1 MPHLS
6 PWIAALAPYLPY
18 AAILLLILLVGV
30 AVVTLIYVARRRE
43 EEATPAA
50 SAAAPVTSLPPETA
64 PQRRQALFGMRA
76 ASRRLQGTD
85 LAYDHPYSVPWF
97 VLLGGIEA
105 QPRRLTE
112 ALEPADP
119 SDPSANSLSGKGYRV
134 AFAKEGAIVEVDAH
148 LLGAPGWIERWEL
161 LLWLLRGARPE
172 RPADGLVLAVPVSW
186 LIGPDALPAD
196 RLADHGAQLYEAIWR
211 FQRHTGL
218 RVPIYLALTR
228 AEGLD
233 GFRSL
238 ADTVAVNLRDEVL
251 GWSAPDGLI
260 DAFDPEEVAAAIETL
275 VTGLGALHLQIMG
288 AAQLPASFRD
298 TRQSAAGDMLLLP
311 GGIRRLGDPLRILLT
326 AMLRTSVYHEPFL
339 FRGFYLTGSVAGAG
353 DLGHEAFARG
363 LFRRK
368 IFREFQM
375 ARPARGVITRRNRRL
390 RIAQICLATVVLA
403 AIVGLGASSVI
414 LPRRAALLAPTLN
427 ILERETAQQGQP
439 SARGPTQQVAS
450 LDPPVRIDQPA
461 LERRVAE
468 SLLWSFSYLPL
479 TTVSLA
485 APTSLLETP
494 DIRVI
499 KALAV
504 GYDRFVL
511 EAIRDGLQRRGH
523 DLLNGIAPRDPAA
536 CGNPAAEGVPNAAD
550 IARFQTL
557 ASATQLLDQNVR
569 LYASMSRNHSVPTLA
584 LLSHY
589 ALDLEMP
596 ADFNQDTR
604 LYRLALEETKAPP
617 VDVTALRKQLQQG
630 IADGLVAAA
639 SAQFDAGAVSQA
651 ISAVTELSIEVNA
664 PGLDG
669 ARVVDLLRQLRAQ
682 LTVIQNAVA
691 GTGFAWVGS
700 TGNLGPAIEQPLT
713 LLRQANLDLVPA
725 PFVDELERMGQSCRL
740 AAQHNLMA
748 LAGLGG
754 IPVLQATN
762 GTLVMSQRFKA
773 LAQGLDELFA
783 ENFMKTASATI
794 ELGSPGRRLAW
805 DAPLVGTAEQAL
817 ERYSAIMTSSVGSA
831 PIELRGAF
839 RTAAQYQLV
848 NFVLGR
854 VSAARRV
861 RPDDGGFGGDDEG
874 ARRGEIRNFA
884 AVAPVLSNLDSGL
897 NQLGLGQAAAQISD
911 IAVGQARRLLG
922 EVSRRLDDET
932 LYQPIDPGFAWWTG
946 DPPLA
951 ARSFGAATPADLVAR
966 LGAERDFIGALA
978 QNEAQPLVSF
988 LNHSGDRLGDA
999 SGQITL
1005 GGTVNRGDDAARWA
1019 GIIDA
1024 LGKYDRKA
1032 PESTLGVLENFI
1044 LVGMDQIDLTKCRDA
1059 VGVPAPA
1066 FDYFG
1071 GRLQRLER
1079 GLLDRCTALQR
1090 SRIEKQYGEVASLF
1104 NRTLAGR
1111 FPFVAATGVGK
1122 IAAWADPDDVRRFYK
1137 ALDQGTGGPMAGW
1150 MRAAYGP
1157 SAATAVTFL
1166 EQIDALRPAL
1176 APLIADASPDQP
1188 PTWEADVEFRAN
1200 PELDQAGNQVLEWS
1214 LDGLSQHVSS
1224 LQAKQSFVWSYGQPV
1239 KLSLRWARNAPS
1251 IPAADQT
1258 GQPVIRDV
1266 TASWSYPDPWG
1277 LISLIEDRGATRE
1290 TFLPISA
1297 RRPETVILKLP
1308 LMKNPEAVAGGDAP
1322 GDRATLFV
1330 RIRLHAVQHVAGQPD
1345 KRVPVTLGSFP
1356 TSAPPL

>member
-1 MPHLS
+1 MPKLP
-6 PWIAALAPYLPY
+6 PWIVELAPYLPY
-18 AAILLLILLVGV
+18 VAILLLILLVAV
-30 AVVTLIYVARRRE
+30 AVATLIHVARRRE
-43 EEATPAA
+43 EEAA
-50 SAAAPVTSLPPETA
+50 SGGAPVAAPALPPETA
-64 PQRRQALFGMRA
+64 PQRRRALFGMRA

-97 VLLGGIEA
+97 VLLGGAEA

-119 SDPSANSLSGKGYRV
+119 SDPGANSLSGKGYRV
-134 AFAKEGAIVEVDAH
+134 AFAKEGAIVEVDPH
-148 LLGAPGWIERWEL
+148 LLGASGWIERWEM

-172 RPADGLVLAVPVSW
+172 RPADGMVLAVPVSW
-186 LIGPDALPAD
+186 LVGADALPAD

-228 AEGLD
+228 AETLD
-233 GFRSL
+233 GFTGL
-238 ADTVAVNLRDEVL
+238 ADTVPVNLRDEVL

-260 DAFDPEEVAAAIETL
+260 DAFDPEEVASAVETL

-288 AAQLPASFRD
+288 APHLPSSFRD
-298 TRQSAAGDMLLLP
+298 GRQSAAGDMLLLP
-311 GGIRRLGDPLRILLT
+311 GEIRRLGDPLRILLT

-339 FRGFYLTGSVAGAG
+339 FRGFYLTGSVAGVG
-353 DLGHEAFARG
+353 TLGHEAFARG

-375 ARPARGVITRRNRRL
+375 ARPARGVITRRNRRV
-390 RIAQICLATVVLA
+390 RIAQIGLASVVLA
-403 AIVGLGASSVI
+403 AVVGLVISGII

-427 ILERETAQQGQP
+427 ILARETAPQNQQAGRDQ
-439 SARGPTQQVAS
+439 AS
-450 LDPPVRIDQPA
+450 TDA

-468 SLLWSFSYLPL
+468 NLLWAFSSLPL

-485 APTSLLETP
+485 APTSLLEAP
-494 DIRVI
+494 DKRVI
-499 KALAV
+499 GALAV

-511 EAIRDGLQRRGH
+511 EAIRDGLERRGH
-523 DLLNGIAPRDPAA
+523 DLFNGIAPRDPAA
-536 CGNPAAEGVPNAAD
+536 CGNPVAEGVPNPAD
-550 IARFQTL
+550 VGRFQNL
-557 ASATQLLDQNVR
+557 AGAVQLLDQNIR
-569 LYASMSRNHSVPTLA
+569 LYGSLSRNHSVPTLE
-584 LLSHY
+584 LLAHY
-589 ALDLEMP
+589 ALDLDMP

-617 VDVTALRKQLQQG
+617 VDMTALRRLLQLG
-630 IADGLVAAA
+630 ITNGFAAAA
-639 SAQFDAGAVSQA
+639 SAQFDAGSVSQA
-651 ISAVTELSIEVNA
+651 ISAVTELSIEINT

-669 ARVVDLLRQLRAQ
+669 ARVVDLLRQLRQQ
-682 LTVIQNAVA
+682 LAIIQNAAA
-691 GTGFAWVGS
+691 GTSFAWVGS
-700 TGNLGPAIEQPLT
+700 TGTLGPALEQPLT

-725 PFVDELERMGQSCRL
+725 SFIDDLEKTGQTCRL
-740 AAQHNLMA
+740 AAQHNLMT

-762 GTLVMSQRFKA
+762 GTLVMSPRFKA

-783 ENFMKTASATI
+783 EDFMRAAPAAI

-817 ERYSAIMTSSVGSA
+817 ERYSAIMTSSVGAA

-848 NFVLGR
+848 NFVLAR

-861 RPDDGGFGGDDEG
+861 RPDDGGFGGDDDG

-884 AVAPVLSNLDSGL
+884 AVAPLLANLDSGL
-897 NQLGLGQAAAQISD
+897 GQLGLGQAAAQISD
-911 IAVGQARRLLG
+911 IAVGQARRLLS
-922 EVSRRLDDET
+922 EVSRRLDDEM
-932 LYQPIDPGFAWWTG
+932 LYQPIDPSFIWWTG

-951 ARSFGAATPADLVAR
+951 ARSFGAATSADLVAR

-988 LNHSGDRLGDA
+988 LSHSGDRLGDT

-1005 GGTVNRGDDAARWA
+1005 GGTVNRGDDTARWA

-1032 PESTLGVLENFI
+1032 PDGTLGTLENFI
-1044 LVGMDQIDLTKCRDA
+1044 LVTMDQIDLTKCRDA
-1059 VGVPAPA
+1059 VGVPAPSY
-1066 FDYFG
+1066 DYFG
-1071 GRLQRLER
+1071 ERLQRLER

-1090 SRIEKQYGEVASLF
+1090 GRIEKQYGEVASLF
-1104 NRTLAGR
+1104 NQTLAGR
-1111 FPFVAATGVGK
+1111 FPFVTGTGLGR
-1122 IAAWADPDDVRRFYK
+1122 ITSWADPDDVRRFYK
-1137 ALDQGTGGPMAGW
+1137 ALDQGNAGPMAGW
-1150 MRAAYGP
+1150 MRTAYGP
-1157 SAATAVTFL
+1157 SSAAAVTFL

-1176 APLIADASPDQP
+1176 APLIADATPDQP

-1200 PELDQAGNQVLEWS
+1200 PELDEAGNQVLEWS
-1214 LDGLSQHVSS
+1214 LDGLNQRVSS
-1224 LQAKQSFVWSYGQPV
+1224 LQTKQSFVWTYGQPV
-1239 KLSLRWARNAPS
+1239 KLNLRWARNAPS
-1251 IPAADQT
+1251 IPAAGPTD
-1258 GQPVIRDV
+1258 QPVIRDV
-1266 TASWSYPDPWG
+1266 LATWSYPDPWG
-1277 LISLIEDRGATRE
+1277 LISLIEDRSATHE

-1297 RRPETVILKLP
+1297 RRPETIILKLP
-1308 LMKNPEAVAGGDAP
+1308 LMKNPEAVAGGDVS
-1322 GDRATLFV
+1322 GDHAVLFV
-1330 RIRLHAVQHVAGQPD
+1330 RIRLHAIQHTPGQPD
-1345 KRVPVTLGSFP
+1345 KRVPVALGSFP
-1356 TSAPPL
+1356 TLAPPL

>member
-1 MPHLS
+1 MPKPP

-30 AVVTLIYVARRRE
+30 AVVTLVYVARRRE
-43 EEATPAA
+43 EEGTVTPSDAPPVAT
-50 SAAAPVTSLPPETA
+50 LPPETA
-64 PQRRQALFGMRA
+64 PQRRRALFGMRA
-76 ASRRLQGTD
+76 ASRRLQGAD

-97 VLLGGIEA
+97 VLLGGAEA

-119 SDPSANSLSGKGYRV
+119 SDPGANSLTGKGYRV
-134 AFAKEGAIVEVDAH
+134 AFAKEGAIVEVDPH
-148 LLGAPGWIERWEL
+148 LLGTPGWIERWEV

-172 RPADGLVLAVPVSW
+172 RPADGIVLAVPVSW
-186 LIGPDALPAD
+186 LVGPDALPAD

-211 FQRHTGL
+211 FQRLTGL

-233 GFRSL
+233 GFASL
-238 ADTVAVNLRDEVL
+238 AQTVPVNLRDEVL

-260 DAFDPEEVAAAIETL
+260 DAFDPEGVAKSIETL
-275 VTGLGALHLQIMG
+275 VAGLGALHLQIMG
-288 AAQLPASFRD
+288 APQLPASFRD
-298 TRQSAAGDMLLLP
+298 PRQSAAGDMLLLP
-311 GGIRRLGDPLRILLT
+311 GGVRRLADPLRILLT

-375 ARPARGVITRRNRRL
+375 ARPARGVITRRNRRV
-390 RIAQICLATVVLA
+390 RIAQIGLASVVLA
-403 AIVGLGASSVI
+403 AVVGLVI
-414 LPRRAALLAPTLN
+414 SGIVLPRRAAELAPTLT
-427 ILERETAQQGQP
+427 ILDRETAQL
-439 SARGPTQQVAS
+439 ARPAAPGTAS
-450 LDPPVRIDQPA
+450 LAAVANAPLRIDQPA
-461 LERRVAE
+461 LERRVAQ
-468 SLLWSFSYLPL
+468 SLLWSFNTLPL

-485 APTSLLETP
+485 APTSLFETP

-499 KALAV
+499 NALAV
-504 GYDRFVL
+504 GYDQFVL
-511 EAIRDGLQRRGH
+511 AAIRDGLQRRGR
-523 DLLNGIAPRDPAA
+523 DLLNGIVPRDPAA
-536 CGNPAAEGVPNAAD
+536 CGNPATESVPNAAD

-557 ASATQLLDQNVR
+557 ASATQLLDQNIR
-569 LYASMSRNHSVPTLA
+569 LYGGMSQNHSVATLA
-584 LLSHY
+584 LLARY

-604 LYRLALEETKAPP
+604 LYRLALEQTKAPS
-617 VDVTALRKQLQQG
+617 VDMAALRKQLQQG
-630 IADGLVAAA
+630 IANGLVAAA
-639 SAQFDAGAVSQA
+639 SAQFDAGSVSQA
-651 ISAVTELSIEVNA
+651 ISAVTELSIEINA

-682 LTVIQNAVA
+682 LTIIQNAVS

-700 TGNLGPAIEQPLT
+700 TGNLGPAIEQPLA

-725 PFVDELERMGQSCRL
+725 SFVDDLEKMGQSCRVT
-740 AAQHNLMA
+740 AQSNLMA

-783 ENFMKTASATI
+783 EDFMKTAPIAI

-817 ERYSAIMTSSVGSA
+817 ERYSAVMTSSVGSA

-861 RPDDGGFGGDDEG
+861 RPDESGFGDDDG

-884 AVAPVLSNLDSGL
+884 TVAPLLSNLDSGL
-897 NQLGLGQAAAQISD
+897 NQIGLGQAAAQISG

-988 LNHSGDRLGDA
+988 LTHSGDRLGDS

-1005 GGTVNRGDDAARWA
+1005 GGTVNRGDDTPRWA

-1024 LGKYDRKA
+1024 LAKYDRKS
-1032 PESTLGVLENFI
+1032 PDSTLGVLENFI
-1044 LVGMDQIDLTKCRDA
+1044 MVGMDQIDLAKCRDA
-1059 VGVPAPA
+1059 VAAPAPA

-1071 GRLQRLER
+1071 DRLQRLER

-1090 SRIEKQYGEVASLF
+1090 GRIEKQYGEVASLF

-1111 FPFVAATGVGK
+1111 FPFVAGTGLGK
-1122 IAAWADPDDVRRFYK
+1122 IAAWADPDDIRRFYK
-1137 ALDQGTGGPMAGW
+1137 VLDQGNGGPMAGW

-1157 SAATAVTFL
+1157 SSATAVTFL
-1166 EQIDALRPAL
+1166 EQVEALRPAL

-1200 PELDQAGNQVLEWS
+1200 PELDEAGNQVLEWS
-1214 LDGLSQHVSS
+1214 LEGLNQRVSS
-1224 LQAKQSFVWSYGQPV
+1224 LQTKQSFVWSYGQPV
-1239 KLSLRWARNAPS
+1239 KLNLRWARNAPS
-1251 IPAADQT
+1251 IPMADQT
-1258 GQPVIRDV
+1258 SQPVIRDV
-1266 TASWSYPDPWG
+1266 LASWSYPDPWG
-1277 LISLIEDRGATRE
+1277 LISLIEDRSATHE
-1290 TFLPISA
+1290 TFLPIAA
-1297 RRPETVILKLP
+1297 RRPETIILKLP
-1308 LMKNPEAVAGGDAP
+1308 LMKNPEAVAGGDP
-1322 GDRATLFV
+1322 TGDHASLFV
-1330 RIRLHAVQHVAGQPD
+1330 RIRLHAVQHIAGQPD

-1356 TSAPPL
+1356 ISAPPL